1 MPVLDPAS
9 VLSAILEKDH
19 ARVVRLWRR
28 RLAVE
33 LHEVELTRQGLGGPL
48 VGVVSELARLLRA
61 RGSEALRLWPES
73 VRAHGVRRYEDR
85 FDADDLVREF
95 KALHQV
101 LLRVCTRRH
110 GQLEPAL
117 VEFLAELCGEGAA
130 AAAAAYSRVLRTEE
144 VRFREAALVE
154 LLLHRI
160 EVGLLVAD
168 ADGTLSFATPPVG
181 RLLGVPARALLG
193 LRTKESLQALL
204 RQLRATHPGGTP
216 FRADELPWVRVLRDR
231 VPVRDVRMV
240 VRQPPLDTE
249 VVLEMAATPLLVEGS
264 DELSGVVQTL
274 SDRTEAAHHEHEL
287 SEAYS
292 QLRRLQARL
301 LQRSRTQALGQL
313 ASGAAHALNNQL
325 NVMRLRLQRM
335 KRGAT
340 AEDLEVLD
348 RTVGD
353 IAGVVAR
360 LQAFVVSRADE
371 VLGPVDLDAAV
382 REALELARPELA
394 GPPEPVEVALQLA
407 STAKVRADAELLRE
421 LVVHLL
427 LAARDRM
434 SHGGT
439 LQVSTRADAGAQVL
453 TVRDSGPALS
463 PAELAQLFEPL
474 AASTHRPQLQLLL
487 AVGRGQVDRWG
498 GQLWC
503 EGGEPGAAGVRFVVR
518 LQEQRAAEQ
527 PSVLAPVAQEAAS
540 PSPAPASP
548 HVHPRERQ
556 VLVVDDDVDNAQALA
571 EVLEAE
577 GFEVKVAH
585 SGEAAL
591 AAWDRFHFDAALLD
605 ALMPA
610 PDGWA
615 LARTFRERSPE
626 ARIAI
631 VTGADVRGQSRESL
645 ALVDAVFRKPLDLGA
660 LDEFLTRIG

>member
-1 MPVLDPAS
+1 
-9 VLSAILEKDH
+9 
-19 ARVVRLWRR
+19 
-28 RLAVE
+28 
-33 LHEVELTRQGLGGPL
+33 
-48 VGVVSELARLLRA
+48 
-61 RGSEALRLWPES
+61 
-73 VRAHGVRRYEDR
+73 
-85 FDADDLVREF
+85 
-95 KALHQV
+95 
-101 LLRVCTRRH
+101 
-110 GQLEPAL
+110 
-117 VEFLAELCGEGAA
+117 
-130 AAAAAYSRVLRTEE
+130 
-144 VRFREAALVE
+144 
-154 LLLHRI
+154 
-160 EVGLLVAD
+160 
-168 ADGTLSFATPPVG
+168 
-181 RLLGVPARALLG
+181 
-193 LRTKESLQALL
+193 
-204 RQLRATHPGGTP
+204 
-216 FRADELPWVRVLRDR
+216 
-231 VPVRDVRMV
+231 
-240 VRQPPLDTE
+240 
-249 VVLEMAATPLLVEGS
+249 EMAATPLLVEGS
-264 DELSGVVQTL
+264 GELSGVVQTL
-274 SDRTEAAHHEHEL
+274 SDRTEAARHEHEL

-340 AEDLEVLD
+340 AEDLEAVD

-353 IAGVVAR
+353 IAALVAR

-371 VLGPVDLDAAV
+371 VLSAVDLDAVV
-382 REALELARPELA
+382 REAVELARPELVGQPA
-394 GPPEPVEVALQLA
+394 PLEVKLQLTA
-407 STAKVRADAELLRE
+407 TAKVRADAELLRE

-434 SHGGT
+434 PNGGT
-439 LQVSTRADAGAQVL
+439 LEVSTRADAGAQVL

-474 AASTHRPQLQLLL
+474 AASSHRPQLPLLL
-487 AVGRGQVDRWG
+487 AVGRSQVDRWG

-518 LQEQRAAEQ
+518 LREEHAAEK
-527 PSVLAPVAQEAAS
+527 PAVPEALPAEGAPAAS
-540 PSPAPASP
+540 PEVP

-591 AAWDRFHFDAALLD
+591 AAWGRFHFDAALLD

-626 ARIAI
+626 ARLAI

>member
-1 MPVLDPAS
+1 
-9 VLSAILEKDH
+9 VLSAILEKDQ

-48 VGVVSELARLLRA
+48 AGVVSELARLLRV
-61 RGSEALRLWPES
+61 RGDEALRLWPES

-85 FDADDLVREF
+85 FDADDLAREF

-101 LLRVCTRRH
+101 LLRVCARRQ

-193 LRTKESLQALL
+193 LRTQESLQALL
-204 RQLRATHPGGTP
+204 RQLRATHPDGTV

-231 VPVRDVRMV
+231 VPVRDVRVV
-240 VRQPPLDTE
+240 VRQPPLGTE

-264 DELSGVVQTL
+264 GELSGVVQTL
-274 SDRTEAAHHEHEL
+274 SDRTEAARHEHEL
-287 SEAYS
+287 SGAYS

-335 KRGAT
+335 RRGAT

-371 VLGPVDLDAAV
+371 VLAAVDLDGVV
-382 REALELARPELA
+382 REAVELARPELA
-394 GPPEPVEVALQLA
+394 GPPAPVEVSLQLA
-407 STAKVRADAELLRE
+407 STGKVRADAELLRE

-434 SHGGT
+434 THGGT
-439 LQVSTRADAGAQVL
+439 LQVATRADVGAQVL

-474 AASTHRPQLQLLL
+474 AASTTHRPQLQLLL

-518 LQEQRAAEQ
+518 LKEELAAE
-527 PSVLAPVAQEAAS
+527 P
-540 PSPAPASP
+540 PAPATGAAAPAPAPPAAQP

-615 LARTFRERSPE
+615 LARTFRGRSPE
-626 ARIAI
+626 ARLAI